1 MNPAIG
7 SPADDQV
14 DIRTLPLLR
23 GSERAQYG
31 LQNLR
36 LNVLREAS
44 EDRPNGLAIINL
56 NKVYVGEIIPG
67 TRARLIAVE
76 SHGIGI
82 EMIDSRE
89 RYYVQH

>member
-1 MNPAIG
+1 M
-7 SPADDQV
+7 DDEI
-14 DIRTLPLLR
+14 DIRSLPLLR
-23 GSERAQYG
+23 GSERARFG
-31 LQNLR
+31 LEQLR
-36 LNVLREAS
+36 LNVLRAAS

-56 NKVYVGEIIPG
+56 NKVYVGEVIPD

-82 EMIDSRE
+82 EMIDTGE